1 MYLMEE
7 LWTEN
12 ITAHEFDSR
21 AKPIFQMFDDKTR
34 KKMNNIMTMKMI
46 LPRLE
51 ELRTR
56 SQSTVEAEDV

>member
-1 MYLMEE
+1 
-7 LWTEN
+7 
-12 ITAHEFDSR
+12 
-21 AKPIFQMFDDKTR
+21 
-34 KKMNNIMTMKMI
+34 MNNIMTMKMI